1 MRKSFLSLLSLS
13 SYTAPFQRWQAVAL
27 YAGVLLYGLSRL
39 LLLLPDTL
47 SQTANHLGWE
57 QVEVALVYGLLL
69 AAAGSALAL
78 ARRGSLKLAGS
89 VLAGVMLLD
98 GALFLL
104 GGMWDWPYSWAGL
117 WIGVALGGLLLEEQE
132 SAVVAA
138 CAVAVI
144 TLGSFKDFGSLD
156 INAQNE
162 RFVAYLVLVLWSL
175 GLAGITA
182 LVARGG
188 RLAVRLARL
197 QETSRRLV
205 EIGGQIT
212 QQFITRQGVDDL
224 LQQVASDISQHFE
237 AVYHVQLYIIE
248 PGSHRVELRAATGA
262 VGEQLLEQEYE
273 LDVGGLSTVGRV
285 ALSGETLLI
294 PNTSRDPVHK
304 LHPLL
309 LETRSELVIP
319 LVADG
324 VIGILDVQSA
334 QVDAFSPADVASLKA
349 IADQI
354 VMGVDGLRLHQSVQ
368 RIKRENQAL
377 YHQTQSSLREIERLN
392 YQLTGHA
399 WADYLRLQAD
409 STAMTLNLETG
420 QAEFD
425 AVWTDTLK
433 QAISG
438 QEVITKTVDGRQVVA
453 LPIVV
458 RNGTIGAMEF
468 ELEPG
473 AELPDSALDLIAAVG
488 QRLGLAMENRR
499 LFDETQRV
507 AQREALINDIGT
519 ELQAATGIEAII
531 RQAAR
536 QLQDA
541 LTAQQVTIRLGTPPT
556 PAEQPVQEKSQ
567 P

>member
-1 MRKSFLSLLSLS
+1 
-13 SYTAPFQRWQAVAL
+13 
-27 YAGVLLYGLSRL
+27 
-39 LLLLPDTL
+39 
-47 SQTANHLGWE
+47 
-57 QVEVALVYGLLL
+57 
-69 AAAGSALAL
+69 
-78 ARRGSLKLAGS
+78 
-89 VLAGVMLLD
+89 
-98 GALFLL
+98 
-104 GGMWDWPYSWAGL
+104 
-117 WIGVALGGLLLEEQE
+117 
-132 SAVVAA
+132 
-138 CAVAVI
+138 
-144 TLGSFKDFGSLD
+144 
-156 INAQNE
+156 
-162 RFVAYLVLVLWSL
+162 
-175 GLAGITA
+175 
-182 LVARGG
+182 
-188 RLAVRLARL
+188 
-197 QETSRRLV
+197 
-205 EIGGQIT
+205 
-212 QQFITRQGVDDL
+212 
-224 LQQVASDISQHFE
+224 
-237 AVYHVQLYIIE
+237 
-248 PGSHRVELRAATGA
+248 
-262 VGEQLLEQEYE
+262 
-273 LDVGGLSTVGRV
+273 
-285 ALSGETLLI
+285 
-294 PNTSRDPVHK
+294 
-304 LHPLL
+304 
-309 LETRSELVIP
+309 
-319 LVADG
+319 
-324 VIGILDVQSA
+324 VQSA
-334 QVDAFSPADVASLKA
+334 QVDAFSPADVTSLKA

-420 QAEFD
+420 QAESD